1 MPRRV
6 KKRTSLFAP
15 AGNLIRKL
23 AETDKRLRRRVLKV
37 SLWLLA
43 LTVAYSWT
51 FGTYSVPR
59 IVKLQLHKSALV
71 DANRDLTADLID
83 AVRVRDMLAS
93 DAGYIEQIAR
103 TQYYL
108 VRPGET
114 IYRYRGR

>member
-6 KKRTSLFAP
+6 KKKTSLLAP
-15 AGNLIRKL
+15 AGNLIKKL
-23 AETDKRLRRRVLKV
+23 SETDKRLRRRVLKI

-59 IVKLQLHKSALV
+59 IVKLQLQKSALI
-71 DANRDLTADLID
+71 DANRNLTADLVD
-83 AVRVRDMLAS
+83 AVRVRDMLRT
-93 DAGYIEQIAR
+93 DKDFIEQIAR
-103 TQYYL
+103 TRYYMI
-108 VRPGET
+108 RPGET

>member
-1 MPRRV
+1 MPRRI
-6 KKRTSLFAP
+6 KKKPSLFAP

-23 AETDKRLRRRVLKV
+23 SETDKRLRRRVLKI

-59 IVKLQLHKSALV
+59 IVKLKLQKSALI
-71 DANRDLTADLID
+71 DANRELSADLVD
-83 AVRVRDMLAS
+83 AARVRDMLRT
-93 DAGYIEQIAR
+93 DPGYIEQIAR
-103 TQYYL
+103 TRYYM

>member
-6 KKRTSLFAP
+6 RRKTSLFAP

-23 AETDKRLRRRVLKV
+23 AETDKRLRRRVLKL

-43 LTVAYSWT
+43 LVVAYSWA

-59 IVKLQLHKSALV
+59 IVKLKLQKDALIDV
-71 DANRDLTADLID
+71 NRDLTADLID
-83 AVRVRDMLAS
+83 AVRVRDMLRS
-93 DAGYIEQIAR
+93 DPGYIEQIAR
-103 TQYYL
+103 TRYYM